1 MKYTI
6 LDNLSYTELAYQR
19 VNKKLG
25 LSLNK
30 IQIEK
35 YIFEAIYDT
44 ESEIYK
50 KGKNYYI
57 TNLSKR
63 LRITVNSSTYRI
75 ITVDILKVHDK
86 E

>member
-1 MKYTI
+1 MKRTI

-19 VNKKLG
+19 INKKLG

-35 YIFEAIYDT
+35 YIFEAISDT
-44 ESEIYK
+44 KSEIYK
-50 KGKNYYI
+50 KGKNYYV

-63 LRITVNSSTYRI
+63 LRITINSSTYRI
-75 ITVDILKVHDK
+75 ITVDIQNFHVK
-86 E
+86 